1 MTWSV
6 QPETVLGSAAAES
19 AISADTQAA
28 ASAAAPMLLGTTPMG
43 DDADSA
49 MFSAAL
55 NACGGS
61 YLGVVAEHAAQ
72 RGLFAGTQGLASGVY
87 VATEAARTGA
97 IGL

>member
-6 QPETVLGSAAAES
+6 QPEAVLGSAAAES
-19 AISADTQAA
+19 VISSETEAA
-28 ASAAAPMLLGTTPMG
+28 ASAAAPALLGTAPMG
-43 DDADSA
+43 ADADSA

-72 RGLFAGTQGLASGVY
+72 RGLFAGTQSIASGVY
-87 VATEAARTGA
+87 VATEAVRTGS